1 MSWQRTVPKS
11 LLARLPLFAGLAPD
25 ELALLTAGARS
36 QDVPNG
42 DFLFHRGDPC
52 RGFYVVQRG
61 QIKLVLPS
69 QRGTDKVIDIVH
81 PGQSF
86 GEAVM
91 FLEKD
96 FMVDARA
103 VLDSTVIYV
112 PRQALFEG
120 IERFPSVARKM
131 LAYLAARAHRL
142 LLDVEAMALYS
153 SKQRLVTYLLERLP
167 ASPETRK
174 HAVDKWPITLDV
186 AKGVLA
192 SRLDMSAA
200 CLSRLLQDMSTHG
213 VIAVRGRRID
223 VLDLAALQADSVK
236 PLQRG

>member
-1 MSWQRTVPKS
+1 MPKT
-11 LLARLPLFAGLAPD
+11 LLARLPLFAGLAQD
-25 ELALLTAGARS
+25 ELEQLTAGAS
-36 QDVPNG
+36 SHKVANG
-42 DFLFHRGDPC
+42 ELLFRRGDPC

-69 QRGTDKVIDIVH
+69 RSGSDKVVDVVY

-103 VLDSTVIYV
+103 VLDSTVIHV

-120 IERFPSVARKM
+120 IERLPAVARKM

-153 SKQRLVTYLLERLP
+153 SKQRLVSDLLARLP
-167 ASPETRK
+167 PAPDSAGR
-174 HAVDKWPITLDV
+174 WLLTLDV

-192 SRLDMSAA
+192 SRLDMSGA
-200 CLSRLLQDMSTHG
+200 CLSRLLQELSG
-213 VIAVRGRRID
+213 LGLIAVSGRRIE
-223 VLDLAALQADSVK
+223 VLDLPALRAESSK
-236 PLQRG
+236 PLQRW